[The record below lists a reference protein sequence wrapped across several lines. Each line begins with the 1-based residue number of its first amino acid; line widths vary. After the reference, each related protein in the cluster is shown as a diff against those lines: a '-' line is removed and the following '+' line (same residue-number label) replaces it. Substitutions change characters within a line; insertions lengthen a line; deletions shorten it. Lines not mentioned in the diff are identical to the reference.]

1 MIDVK
6 EYLRSQLHRD
16 IGIPLLYRKAR
27 LEVCLK
33 VMKYINQT
41 TKNNDPSRLF
51 KRRSIDDAISHGPR
65 LVSAT
70 IRPRVVMLRGV
81 WPGVGG
87 TAARHFGAKTT
98 TAPFLVRVKRG
109 YMGVSGNQ
117 WTRAKLGAAI
127 LGVILRWL
135 CASWK
140 TPLSE

>member
-70 IRPRVVMLRGV
+70 IRPRVVMARQLGSVVRAGNEIGCERGPGPGDWYMLLAWPNKHAVMLRGV
-81 WPGVGG
+81 
-87 TAARHFGAKTT
+87 
-98 TAPFLVRVKRG
+98 
-109 YMGVSGNQ
+109 
-117 WTRAKLGAAI
+117 
-127 LGVILRWL
+127 
-135 CASWK
+135 
-140 TPLSE
+140 